1 MSAAIPLVKLVQV
14 DILIETGSLKG
25 QSFTIKQGQLS
36 IGREAGNDIVFED
49 DAKMSRKH
57 AQIFYENSV
66 PMIKNLSQKNPIWLD
81 GKEVDVAPLQKSAK
95 LQVGSTVLQL
105 RVSVNTMP
113 VKMPTAPPP
122 PPAHLKVAPAAE
134 VVQRPFMTAPKASEF
149 AMGAPQA
156 PQSSRQSPPQRT
168 MSMDSKKANFYI
180 IVGIV
185 AVAFVWLM
193 SSGSGSKKKESQL
206 RTRDQVLMDLEK
218 SETAIKEI
226 EKKQES
232 AGQQTLQYK
241 TAQEH
246 YIKGFRDYR
255 QGQFARAM
263 SSFQAA
269 LSFYPQHELAKKYLT
284 LSRRKFDENVQFNMI
299 QGKRYKGK
307 NNFRLC
313 KSAYANVMIMVKDP
327 NDAIYREA
335 KQYYN
340 ECSLLFEAK
349 Y

>member
-1 MSAAIPLVKLVQV
+1 MSSAIPLVKLMQLQLV
-14 DILIETGSLKG
+14 IENGSLKG
-25 QSFTIKQGQLS
+25 QVFNMKQGQIS
-36 IGREAGNDIVFED
+36 IGRESDNDIVVAD

-57 AQIFYENSV
+57 VEIFYENSM

-81 GKEVDVAPLQKSAK
+81 GKEIELAPLQKSAK
-95 LQVGSTVLQL
+95 LQIGSTVFQL
-105 RVSVNTMP
+105 RLDVNTLP
-113 VKMPTAPPP
+113 IKMPTASSPV
-122 PPAHLKVAPAAE
+122 HLRVAPSPE
-134 VVQRPFMTAPKASEF
+134 PVQRPMTVPPAPPRPSSSEF
-149 AMGAPQA
+149 AMGAPKSSA
-156 PQSSRQSPPQRT
+156 PRSHQPI
-168 MSMDSKKANFYI
+168 DSKKTNFYI
-180 IVGIV
+180 MIGVV
-185 AVAFVWLM
+185 ALGFVWLM
-193 SSGSGSKKKESQL
+193 SGGSGLRKKVSQL
-206 RTRDQVLMDLEK
+206 RTRDQVILDLEK
-218 SETAIKEI
+218 SESAIKEI

-246 YIKGFRDYR
+246 YLKGFRDYR
-255 QGQFARAM
+255 QGQFSRAM

-307 NNFRLC
+307 NNYRLC